1 MSKIIV
7 ISSDQDLISSA
18 AEFAGKKSCSLE
30 CYTEQ
35 DWKRKTRP
43 VENDNVINIKSMK
56 KEVTLP
62 SGKLTLKTLKPLGEV
77 QMDTIRQALYSMN
90 GNVSRVSKALNIGRA
105 TLYRKI
111 KDHDVDLSDI
121 RNPRTEDPVKLPIAS

>member
-7 ISSDQDLISSA
+7 ISSDPDLISEAKHLAS
-18 AEFAGKKSCSLE
+18 EKSCSIE

-35 DWKRKTRP
+35 NWKHKSRP
-43 VENDNVINIKSMK
+43 FEKNNVINIRRDA
-56 KEVTLP
+56 ELP
-62 SGKLTLKTLKPLGEV
+62 SGKTNLKTLKPLGEV

-121 RNPRTEDPVKLPIAS
+121 RNPKKTVPLKLPMAS

>member
-7 ISSDQDLISSA
+7 ISSNQYLISEVTNLAS
-18 AEFAGKKSCSLE
+18 KKSCQME
-30 CYTEQ
+30 HYTEQ
-35 DWKRKTRP
+35 EWKRKKNQL
-43 VENDNVINIKSMK
+43 ENNNVINMR
-56 KEVTLP
+56 KEMILP
-62 SGKLTLKTLKPLGEV
+62 TGKITVKTLKPLGEV

-111 KDHDVDLSDI
+111 KDHDIDLSDI
-121 RNPRTEDPVKLPIAS
+121 RNPKKAPIKLPMAS

>member
-7 ISSDQDLISSA
+7 ISSDRHLVSEVKNLAS
-18 AEFAGKKSCSLE
+18 KKACQVNH
-30 CYTEQ
+30 YTEQ
-35 DWKRKTRP
+35 EWKNKKIQA
-43 VENDNVINIKSMK
+43 ENSNVINIRKDLI
-56 KEVTLP
+56 LP
-62 SGKLTLKTLKPLGEV
+62 TGKATVKTLKPLGEV

-111 KDHDVDLSDI
+111 KDHDIDLADI
-121 RNPRTEDPVKLPIAS
+121 RNPKKTPIKLPLAS

>member
-7 ISSDQDLISSA
+7 ISSDQDLISEAKHLAS
-18 AEFAGKKSCSLE
+18 KKSCPLE

-35 DWKRKTRP
+35 DWKHKNRQF
-43 VENDNVINIKSMK
+43 ENSNVINMK
-56 KEVTLP
+56 REGDLP
-62 SGKLTLKTLKPLGEV
+62 SGRADLKALKPLGEV
-77 QMDTIRQALYSMN
+77 QMETIRQALYSMN

-111 KDHDVDLSDI
+111 KDHDVDLSNI
-121 RNPRTEDPVKLPIAS
+121 RNPRKTLPLKLPMAS